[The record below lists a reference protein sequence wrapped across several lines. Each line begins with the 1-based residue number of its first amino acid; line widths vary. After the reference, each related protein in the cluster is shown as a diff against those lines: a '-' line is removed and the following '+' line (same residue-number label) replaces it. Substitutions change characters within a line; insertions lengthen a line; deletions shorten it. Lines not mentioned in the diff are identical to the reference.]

1 MNLSGRERLLYI
13 NYSKQINK
21 LYKKYCFKNIII
33 NPYKLKDLLGETIDD
48 IVWQYMDEEE
58 NIVRECIIKKV
69 DKNKKGVVHI
79 IDIHN
84 NNMILKV
91 FSKDIFLSHDNY
103 KKYKCCF
110 EKKKLKI

>member
-1 MNLSGRERLLYI
+1 
-13 NYSKQINK
+13 
-21 LYKKYCFKNIII
+21 
-33 NPYKLKDLLGETIDD
+33 
-48 IVWQYMDEEE
+48 MDEEE

-91 FSKDIFLSHDNY
+91 FSKDIFLLHDNY

-110 EKKKLKI
+110 EKKRLKI